1 MSEKEFVK
9 CIINKKIIKNNN
21 LFVFNINLIMLINI
35 NKYILL

>member
-9 CIINKKIIKNNN
+9 CIINKKTIKNNN
-21 LFVFNINLIMLINI
+21 LFVFNINIIMFINI